1 MLKIPFEGS
10 VLVHG
15 GAGKGKTSLL
25 RAMIREVLD
34 GEVSVIAVSGEL
46 QSEVDTG
53 RGQRVTRL
61 DQASHEIERIYTLFS
76 ERNRQPYEAEE
87 RTEKAIFVLIDEAP
101 RVLRDLSEETMGHLK
116 ECITLGPTV
125 NIQVVVAGQRFPKA
139 FASLFHVTADVDRRH
154 IEYRSHV
161 TTA

>member
-1 MLKIPFEGS
+1 MLKIAFEDS

-25 RAMIREVLD
+25 RAMIREVLN

-53 RGQRVTRL
+53 RGQRVTPL

-76 ERNRQPYEAEE
+76 ERNRQPCEAEE
-87 RTEKAIFVLIDEAP
+87 RTEKDF
-101 RVLRDLSEETMGHLK
+101 RS
-116 ECITLGPTV
+116 
-125 NIQVVVAGQRFPKA
+125 
-139 FASLFHVTADVDRRH
+139 DRRGPSCLA
-154 IEYRSHV
+154 RPV
-161 TTA
+161 